1 MNPEFDLTSLSAT
14 AVEHLAP
21 FEETDGSN
29 DDDDTFFKSRSKS
42 KIKPSTSKKKIDDVD
57 MNDATIER

>member
-14 AVEHLAP
+14 AVEQLAP
-21 FEETDGSN
+21 FEETDGSD

-42 KIKPSTSKKKIDDVD
+42 KIKSSTSKKKFDDVD